1 MCSGLRLLKIATSKT
16 QPSTRPRTSA
26 WLETSMATAVTP
38 RSRIT
43 ANSAWRSVASGVVR
57 SDLRRS
63 SPIRVS
69 TVPMRPVSPPTG
81 RPPPPLSDCASRR
94 PPSSLSFA
102 AAARRPP
109 SMRYAVV
116 VFPEVPVMP
125 IWRRSSPGAS

>member
-1 MCSGLRLLKIATSKT
+1 MCSGLRLVKTAMSKT

-26 WLETSMATAVTP
+26 WLETSMATASTP

-57 SDLRRS
+57 SDLMRS

-69 TVPMRPVSPPTG
+69 TVPMSPVLRTV
-81 RPPPPLSDCASRR
+81 L
-94 PPSSLSFA
+94 
-102 AAARRPP
+102 RPP

-116 VFPEVPVMP
+116 VLPEVPVMP
-125 IWRRSSPGAS
+125 IWRRSRPGWP